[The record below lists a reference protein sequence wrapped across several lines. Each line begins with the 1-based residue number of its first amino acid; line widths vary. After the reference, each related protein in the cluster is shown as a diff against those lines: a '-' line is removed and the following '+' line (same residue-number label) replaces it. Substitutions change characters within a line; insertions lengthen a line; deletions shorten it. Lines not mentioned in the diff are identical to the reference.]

1 MTCFVRESSC
11 SSKKDRIVQMND
23 IMFKCPSCASH
34 MSASTDDVGFGF
46 DCPECG
52 EAITVPAGDIL
63 FDCPHCRVSLLA
75 SANAA
80 GDEFECPHCQVR
92 VLVPGQGREAAIP
105 AREQTAPITPLP
117 IPQARPVESPS
128 DASSGPKGAGVS
140 QSDQQFMIAWGDYL
154 AAAGLTN
161 QGGEHVAPAAS
172 TEDDSQNPKS
182 SPLV

>member
-1 MTCFVRESSC
+1 
-11 SSKKDRIVQMND
+11 
-23 IMFKCPSCASH
+23 

-52 EAITVPAGDIL
+52 ESITVPAGDIL

-92 VLVPGQGREAAIP
+92 VCVPGHGREVAIP
-105 AREQTAPITPLP
+105 ARKQVAPITPPPLP
-117 IPQARPVESPS
+117 RAKPVESLP
-128 DASSGPKGAGVS
+128 DASPGSKGAKVAPG
-140 QSDQQFMIAWGDYL
+140 DQQFMIAWGDYL

-161 QGGEHVAPAAS
+161 QGSDPVAPGPS
-172 TEDDSQNPKS
+172 VRDDIHKPK
-182 SPLV
+182 PPPVE